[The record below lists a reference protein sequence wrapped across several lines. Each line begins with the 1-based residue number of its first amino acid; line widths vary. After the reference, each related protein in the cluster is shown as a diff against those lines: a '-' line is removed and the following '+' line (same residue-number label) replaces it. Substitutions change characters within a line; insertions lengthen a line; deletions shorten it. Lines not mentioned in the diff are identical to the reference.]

1 MVQEAADLI
10 GGKITDF
17 RVDVLRQEVVKISTE
32 GSFPG
37 VKAKNKAVVA
47 INHQVEN

>member
-10 GGKITDF
+10 GGKVTDF
-17 RVDVLRQEVVKISTE
+17 LDVLRQEVVKISTE